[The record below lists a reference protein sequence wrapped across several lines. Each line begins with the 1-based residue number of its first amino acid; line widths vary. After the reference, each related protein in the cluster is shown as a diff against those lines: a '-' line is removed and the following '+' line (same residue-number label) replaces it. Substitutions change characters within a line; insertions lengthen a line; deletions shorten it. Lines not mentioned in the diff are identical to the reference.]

1 MLYTYHGKHP
11 CLNYYLGAEV
21 AVAVDYAVGFDF
33 GDVVF
38 FFEELEGEGVK
49 GGVGLT
55 FGMWCNNIFV
65 SF

>member
-1 MLYTYHGKHP
+1 
-11 CLNYYLGAEV
+11 
-21 AVAVDYAVGFDF
+21 VGFDF

-49 GGVGLT
+49 GVVGLT
-55 FGMWCNNIFV
+55 FGIWCNNIFV